1 LKLDTKNKGLLAQ
14 PYYSGFEIAHDT
26 YQALSSASDGKIY
39 YVLSSESLT
48 KAGQL
53 YSFDPETEKIE
64 WLADLTEA
72 CGEGESNT
80 IPQGK
85 SHVPFFE
92 KDGKLYFGTHIGV
105 YEMIED
111 MERLPVNPMEGVD
124 NYLGGHFL
132 SWDMKNKVMDDLGIV
147 PDGEGVLT
155 MTMDTQR
162 NQIYAL
168 TWPSGNF
175 LHLDLNTNEL
185 KDCGPISEK
194 GEAGIVGE
202 DYRVLCRSLLVNSEN
217 GNVYYTTSDGNI
229 FSYSPN
235 NGAGPAKLDEVHM
248 RRDFFGNYDPKVP
261 GNMGYNWRRI
271 FWHAKDNVAYGI
283 HGNSNYLFKFDPKK
297 AKIELL
303 DRLSSLPSK
312 RSGMYDQFSYGYL
325 GFDLG
330 PDNETVF
337 YLTGGPL
344 SDRPS
349 NDETKQIAK
358 GAAKD
363 LENLHLITYH
373 LPTGTYTDH
382 GPAFYEDGGIPTY
395 VNAIAIDRYE
405 NVYTMARMQKPWGE
419 IQDLVKIHYPKK

>member
-175 LHLDLNTNEL
+175 LHLDLNTSEL
-185 KDCGPISEK
+185 KDFGPISEK

>member
-1 LKLDTKNKGLLAQ
+1 MKLDTKNKGLLAQ

-330 PDNETVF
+330 PDNETLF

-349 NDETKQIAK
+349 NDGTKQIAK

-419 IQDLVKIHYPKK
+419 IQDLVKIHYHKK